1 MIKFNIHNLIICII
15 FISLIVGCSK
25 VRESAGVTRKSPDE
39 YQAIENPPLVIPPDY
54 NLLPPEQLKQ
64 KNIDNIEKDLAEQIL
79 FGLEEKN
86 DSKESQLSTMNQ
98 ILLKTNAMNTSQDI
112 RDEIN
117 ENFSNEM
124 KLNNISEI
132 EVLDAVEESENI
144 EDNTYII
151 KEKKKTK
158 KKKRFFFF

>member
-1 MIKFNIHNLIICII
+1 
-15 FISLIVGCSK
+15 
-25 VRESAGVTRKSPDE
+25 
-39 YQAIENPPLVIPPDY
+39 
-54 NLLPPEQLKQ
+54 
-64 KNIDNIEKDLAEQIL
+64 
-79 FGLEEKN
+79 GLEEKN